1 MNYWINKTD
10 QIINIDGNTS
20 WYKNGQ
26 LHRDNDLPAVIWN
39 DGSQFWYQY
48 GKRHRDN
55 DLPAVILTN
64 GSQFWYQYGK
74 FIKRKTV
81 AQTGRILDELF

>member
-26 LHRDNDLPAVIWN
+26 L
-39 DGSQFWYQY
+39 
-48 GKRHRDN
+48 HRDN